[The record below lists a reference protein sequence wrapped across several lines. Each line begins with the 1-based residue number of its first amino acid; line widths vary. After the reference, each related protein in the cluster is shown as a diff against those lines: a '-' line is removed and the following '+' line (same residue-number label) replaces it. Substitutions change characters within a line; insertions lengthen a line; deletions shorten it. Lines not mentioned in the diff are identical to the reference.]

1 MKSDGDK
8 NEAIPRAVI
17 QSLQIKQ
24 RSSAFEV
31 YRKPNYRESISPPD
45 PLTTAIL
52 AKDSGPMTN
61 DRDSL
66 RYVSYIQEKGLADVM
81 RHLKEQNVLL
91 MTLCND
97 LSDEL
102 VTVQHKKKEIK
113 AKIDNQAQVNN
124 CNDDNSNQSTV

>member
-1 MKSDGDK
+1 M
-8 NEAIPRAVI
+8 
-17 QSLQIKQ
+17 
-24 RSSAFEV
+24 

-52 AKDSGPMTN
+52 AKDSGAVGN

-66 RYVSYIQEKGLADVM
+66 RYVSYVQEKGLGDVM
-81 RHLKEQNVLL
+81 RHLKEQNHLL

-113 AKIDNQAQVNN
+113 AKIDNQAPANN
-124 CNDDNSNQSTV
+124 INSEDNANQSTV